1 MAGCVLR
8 RDWRDIIRRVLG
20 PHILLLNLT
29 TSEEA
34 REKRLLQRHQGDQR
48 EVRWL
53 KVRLRKSCKKF
64 IKKKF
69 QHSFHEIEPKIESK
83 KLQSVGSVC
92 EPVEMDEEN
101 VVELVVEEDM
111 TREQILMMVMDT
123 ILQNEKKF

>member
-53 KVRLRKSCKKF
+53 KVSSCKKF
-64 IKKKF
+64 IKKEF
-69 QHSFHEIEPKIESK
+69 QHSFHEMEPKIESK